1 MLDGIRGLRVS
12 PTGSVMA
19 VGWLLMSMVVAVPPM
34 PVHAQQTTIQQP
46 DCQLFFTLTVAGS
59 SPTYNNLTT
68 GCSYWSISLSV
79 TGFSGA
85 TTAVQSAPNNNG
97 SPGSWATFG
106 GTTVTGTNP
115 STSTT
120 SAYWVGTGFYP
131 FMRVNLSGTTGSGK
145 VQGTLY
151 GWRQRVVGA
160 GGGGGSPG
168 GTPTQLQYNNTV
180 FGGVPGSGWDG
191 FQLTTPP
198 LVSVGSPGAN
208 LIPSGDFTGWLV
220 TGPVWAATN
229 AYNLDDIVVDA
240 AFHTQKVTTAGTSG
254 GTIPTFDDMGGT
266 TSDGSVTWTDQGI
279 EWTVSAGVATHTPV
293 TNAAGNAA
301 KLASTVAGIVLND
314 FYLMTA
320 TVDSQSAG
328 TAYFDLG
335 VDCNSDCSQYFTIGS
350 NKYLSSAFS
359 DSGTVA
365 VEIQPSPDS
374 DVVISNIQLSGPVS
388 SSITTIVCR
397 SCVALGAGAASNNTT
412 GLGFNALGAGAAFN
426 NTTGSFFNALG
437 LFAAFN
443 NTSGS
448 DFNALGYY
456 AATNNTTGSF
466 FNALGLFAAFHNTTG
481 HNFNALGNRAA
492 FNSTTG
498 HSFNAIGTKA
508 AFNNTTGLGFN
519 ALGTEAAFNNTTGT
533 DFVALGDNAL
543 RSNNGSN
550 NIAIGSSSC
559 YNRTADSNLVCI
571 DSIPRANAAADLT
584 DSWLVGHTNA
594 TPANQTA
601 QFNAS
606 LSVTQGNGAANTVVC
621 WKTGGV
627 LGWASNTAGV
637 IGTTC
642 N

>member
-1 MLDGIRGLRVS
+1 MLDGIRGSRVS
-12 PTGSVMA
+12 PTGSAMA

-168 GTPTQLQYNNTV
+168 GTPTQLQYNNTGS
-180 FGGVPGSGWDG
+180 FGGIPGSGWDG
-191 FQLTTPP
+191 SQLTTPP
-198 LVSVGSPGAN
+198 LVAVGSAGPI
-208 LIPSGDFTGWLV
+208 LIPSGDFTGWVV

-335 VDCNSDCSQYFTIGS
+335 VDCNSDCSYDFTIGS
-350 NKYLSSAFS
+350 NKYLSVAYS

-374 DVVISNIQLSGPVS
+374 DVVISNIQLSGPVF
-388 SSITTIVCR
+388 SSITTIVCE
-397 SCVALGAGAASNNTT
+397 SCVALGAGAAFSNTT
-412 GLGFNALGAGAAFN
+412 GSHFNAIGTGAAFSNTTGNYFNALGVYAAFN
-426 NTTGSFFNALG
+426 NTTGSSFNALG
-437 LFAAFN
+437 IYAAFY
-443 NTSGS
+443 NTTGYG
-448 DFNALGYY
+448 FNALGPY
-456 AATNNTTGSF
+456 AALNNTTGF
-466 FNALGLFAAFHNTTG
+466 L
-481 HNFNALGNRAA
+481 
-492 FNSTTG
+492 
-498 HSFNAIGTKA
+498 FNAIGVKA
-508 AFNNTTGLGFN
+508 AFNNTTGHGFN
-519 ALGTEAAFNNTTGT
+519 ALGTEAAFNNTTGN
-533 DFVALGDNAL
+533 DFVALGGNAL

-550 NIAIGSSSC
+550 NIAIGYSSC

-571 DSIPRANAAADLT
+571 DSIQRANAAADLT